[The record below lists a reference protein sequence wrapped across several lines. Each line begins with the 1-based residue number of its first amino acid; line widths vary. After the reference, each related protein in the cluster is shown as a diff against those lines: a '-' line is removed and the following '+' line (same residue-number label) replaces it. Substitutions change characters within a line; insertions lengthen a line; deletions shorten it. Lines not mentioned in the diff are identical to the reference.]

1 MTDVRVQR
9 SEKSFQ
15 VGMNKKDLMR
25 DMGFELVL
33 LDGEC
38 LCKWRYD
45 RGHYWIV
52 GRTSKKCTDRRGTK
66 HVWEM

>member
-1 MTDVRVQR
+1 MKSLLTDLRAQR

-15 VGMNKKDLMR
+15 VGMNKKDLIR

-38 LCKWRYD
+38 LGTRY
-45 RGHYWIV
+45 
-52 GRTSKKCTDRRGTK
+52 
-66 HVWEM
+66 VWEIGVNLFSGLIL